1 MMSADRLECLAE
13 EWRRRAE
20 ERAEEGA
27 LLDGGKLYEKVVRE
41 LEAALREHMN
51 EELTVAEAAEESG
64 YSEDSLREMV
74 REGRI
79 PDTRP
84 PGSQGR
90 IKIKRKFLPRKPPE
104 PESPDLDVVEKM
116 ADEVS

>member
-1 MMSADRLECLAE
+1 MSPERLERLAE

-20 ERAEEGA
+20 ERADEGA
-27 LLDGGKLYEKVVRE
+27 LLDGGKLYKKVASE
-41 LEAALREHMN
+41 LEAAVREHRN
-51 EELTVAEAAEESG
+51 EQLNVSEAAEESG
-64 YSEDSLREMV
+64 YSEDTLREMV

-90 IKIKRKFLPRKPPE
+90 IRIKRKHLPRKPPE
-104 PESPDLDVVEKM
+104 AESRDLDAVESLEE
-116 ADEVS
+116 DLR